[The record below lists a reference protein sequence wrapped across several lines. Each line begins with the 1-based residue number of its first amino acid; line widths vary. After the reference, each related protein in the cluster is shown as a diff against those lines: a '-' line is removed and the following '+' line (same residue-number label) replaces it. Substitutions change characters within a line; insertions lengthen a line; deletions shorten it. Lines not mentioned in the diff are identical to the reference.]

1 MSAEELSNMHLHPSY
16 GINRLQARR
25 QLSRLLEGDGPLD
38 LLGACFW
45 VAAEEYPELD
55 VRDGVHRVHLLSA
68 EGARRVHRLTN
79 PFARLDG
86 LQTYLFEELGFRG
99 NEDEYDDPRNS
110 FMNDVLD
117 RQLGIPLTLS
127 ILFMEVARASG
138 FEAQGVGLPGHFVIK
153 LTLDHRS
160 LLVDPYHRARVIT
173 VEDCIQLVSRTTG
186 RPLLFRSEQLE
197 GIDERATLARM
208 LLNLKHLYLK
218 REDHVRALSAVERLL
233 LINPEDPTEIRDRGF
248 LNAQLGRPGE
258 AVADLESYLETSPA
272 APDADSVRGRVV
284 WLRRRLSEMN

>member
-1 MSAEELSNMHLHPSY
+1 MSNMQLHPP
-16 GINRLQARR
+16 NRFNRHQARR
-25 QLSRLLEGDGPLD
+25 QLSRLLSADGPLE
-38 LLGACFW
+38 LLEACFW
-45 VAAEEYPELD
+45 VAAEEYPDLD
-55 VRDGVHRVHLLSA
+55 VGQGVHRVHLLSA

-110 FMNDVLD
+110 FMNEVLD

-127 ILFMEVARASG
+127 ILFMEIARAAG
-138 FEAQGVGLPGHFVIK
+138 FEARGIGLPGHFVTK
-153 LTLDHRS
+153 VTFNDRS
-160 LLVDPYHRARVIT
+160 MLVDPYHRARVIT

-186 RPLLFRSEQLE
+186 RPSLFRRDQLE
-197 GIDERATLARM
+197 GIDERTTLARM

-218 REDHVRALSAVERLL
+218 RDDHLRALSAVERLL
-233 LINPEDPTEIRDRGF
+233 LINPQDPTEIRDRGF

-258 AVADLESYLETSPA
+258 AVADLESYLAASPA

-284 WLRRRLSEMN
+284 WLRQRLSEPN